1 MTTIP
6 VDRWKS
12 YEIHERGDDGE
23 IRAGPCVIVAPSPG
37 VAIEYFLAIH
47 GMMGYKDIFV
57 RGGRDAVPDETAA
70 QVLAIMPNA
79 SELVAEYDA
88 HHRWQ
93 WLPQEEQTI

>member
-1 MTTIP
+1 MTFP
-6 VDRWKS
+6 NSQWKS

-37 VAIEYFLAIH
+37 VAAEYFLAIH
-47 GMMGYKDIFV
+47 GMMSYDNILI
-57 RGGRDAVPDETAA
+57 RDGGDAIPDELPA

-79 SELVAEYDA
+79 SELVTEYDA

-93 WLPQEEQTI
+93 WLPQEKQTA